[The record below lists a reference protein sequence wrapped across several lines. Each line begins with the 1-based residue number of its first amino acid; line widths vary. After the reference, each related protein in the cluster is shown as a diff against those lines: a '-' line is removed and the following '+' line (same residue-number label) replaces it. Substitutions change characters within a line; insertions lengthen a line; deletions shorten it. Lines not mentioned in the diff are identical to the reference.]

1 MLVRLGEDTFAAHAP
16 ASNIKDVLLP
26 LAVADQGLE
35 EARKAR
41 PDEER
46 RPEDVEDGD
55 LAIDPP
61 SHSSVARL
69 FKYSTDGKTQSTT
82 VRTRQFTKVSA
93 LLGLGGS
100 LRVAR
105 RNFADEP
112 NRPWCEH
119 DRR

>member
-1 MLVRLGEDTFAAHAP
+1 MLVRLGEDTFSALAP
-16 ASNIKDVLLP
+16 ASNIEDVLLP
-26 LAVADQGLE
+26 LVGADQALE

-46 RPEDVEDGD
+46 RPEDAQDRD
-55 LAIDPP
+55 LAIDPL
-61 SHSSVARL
+61 SRSSVARL
-69 FKYSTDGKTQSTT
+69 FKYSTDGKTHLTT
-82 VRTRQFTKVSA
+82 VRTRQFTKVCA

-100 LRVAR
+100 LRAAR